1 MQMAWKEMMKYK
13 LRYFI
18 LGSIVFLIAL
28 LTMIISGLAN
38 GLSADNASLIQNMP
52 DGTYYMEESAEERN
66 DFSKIPEDVKD
77 ELDGGTLFSIQMG
90 EIVDEND
97 QPYSVAFVA
106 ADNDDYFPDISEGEI
121 ILDESFEEEERFEIG
136 DVFTSEMWDGELI
149 VAGFAE
155 QEKYSHSPVGFIH
168 SNDYQEMYNTEDF
181 QIAYIEGEGEE
192 IDGMQAFDNNEFL
205 NTIPSYSAEQL
216 SLNMI
221 TVFLYVISALLFAIF
236 FYMINVQKIATFG
249 ILKAIGVKIIS
260 LFVMMWVQMLVITV
274 ISLILAISL
283 AQAFNVLA
291 PSSMPFDLNQ
301 STILMTSALFILIGF
316 AGATV
321 SGIQIRRVEPMQAIN
336 QGGM

>member
-18 LGSIVFLIAL
+18 LGSIIFLIAL

-52 DGTYYMEESAEERN
+52 EGTYYMEESAEERN
-66 DFSKIPEDVKD
+66 DFSNIPEAFSS
-77 ELDGGTLFSIQMG
+77 ELDEGTLFSIQMG
-90 EIVDEND
+90 ELVDENE

-106 ADNDDYFPDISEGEI
+106 ADNDYYFPDINEGEI
-121 ILDESFEEEERFEIG
+121 ILDHSFQEDDNFEIG
-136 DVFTSEMWDGELI
+136 DVFTTEMWEGELI

-155 QEKYSHSPVGFIH
+155 QEKYSHSPVGFIN

-181 QIAYIEGEGEE
+181 QIAYTEGEGETLE
-192 IDGMQAFDNNEFL
+192 GMQAFDNSEFL

-249 ILKAIGVKIIS
+249 ILKAIGVKTLS
-260 LFVMMWVQMLVITV
+260 LFVMMWVQMFVITI
-274 ISLILAISL
+274 ISLMLAILLS
-283 AQAFNVLA
+283 QAFNALA

-301 STILMTSALFILIGF
+301 STILMTSALFVVIGF
-316 AGATV
+316 AGATI
-321 SGIQIRRVEPMQAIN
+321 SGIQIKRVEPMQAIN